1 MNNKSLEV
9 GYAINSLLS
18 PICEVYPIVADKGAK
33 FPFMVYRRTALGEQN
48 TKDLKV
54 LGYLETAT
62 VEIVI
67 ASTKYIDSIQLAQR
81 AKDILERTRGT
92 VEGIKIHNIKVINAI
107 ESWANDTYL
116 QTLMT
121 QIEIE
126 K

>member
-9 GYAINSLLS
+9 GYAINKLLS
-18 PICEVYPIVADKGAK
+18 PICEVYPIIADKGAK
-33 FPFMVYRRTALGEQN
+33 FPFIVYRRTALGEQN
-48 TKDLKV
+48 TKDLKTN
-54 LGYLETAT
+54 GYIETAT

-67 ASTKYIDSIQLAQR
+67 ASTKYIDSINLTQK

-92 VEGIKIHNIKVINAI
+92 VEGVKIHRIKVINAV